1 MIDSTARVADG
12 ARLGNG
18 VEIGPYCVV
27 GPQAEIGDGVR
38 LIAHVHIAGVTT
50 IGAET
55 VVYPFTSL
63 GTPPQS
69 VHYRG
74 GATRLVIGPRCELR
88 ESVTMNTG
96 TEDGG
101 GVTEVGEGCLFMVGS
116 HVGHDC
122 RVGNNVS
129 FANNVVLGGHVRV
142 GDFTF
147 LGGHV
152 AIHQHVRIGE
162 GVMMAGM
169 SAARDDIIPFGFA
182 LGQTGALVG
191 LNVVGLKRRGATRA
205 QLHALRR
212 AYRALFFGAG
222 RFTDRVDAVAREFS
236 GDPLVEKVVAFI
248 RDGDKRPLMQPARQ
262 RRSHD
267 QRDDDR
273 RDDDQRDDDL

>member
-1 MIDSTARVADG
+1 VIDPSARVADG
-12 ARLGNG
+12 ARIGEG
-18 VEIGPYCVV
+18 VEIGPYCIV
-27 GPQAEIGDGVR
+27 GPQAAIGDGVR
-38 LIAHVHIAGVTT
+38 LIAHVHVAGLTT
-50 IGAET
+50 IGAGT
-55 VVYPFTSL
+55 VVYPFASL

-88 ESVTMNTG
+88 EGVTMNTG

-152 AIHQHVRIGE
+152 AIHQYVRIGE

-191 LNVVGLKRRGATRA
+191 LNMVGLQRRGATRA
-205 QLHALRR
+205 QLHQLRR
-212 AYRALFFGAG
+212 AYRALFFGDG
-222 RFTDRVDAVAREFS
+222 RFADRVDAVAKEFAS
-236 GDPLVEKVVAFI
+236 DPLVEKIVAFI
-248 RDGDKRPLMQPARQ
+248 RGEAKRPLMKPARQ
-262 RRSHD
+262 QRSHD
-267 QRDDDR
+267 QRADDV
-273 RDDDQRDDDL
+273 

>member
-1 MIDSTARVADG
+1 VIDPTARVADG
-12 ARLGNG
+12 ARIGEG

-27 GPQAEIGDGVR
+27 GPRANIGAGAR
-38 LIAHVHIAGVTT
+38 LIAHVHVTGLTT
-50 IGAET
+50 IGAGT
-55 VVYPFTSL
+55 VVYPFASL

-74 GATRLVIGPRCELR
+74 GATQLVIGPRCELR
-88 ESVTMNTG
+88 EGVTMNTG

-116 HVGHDC
+116 HIGHDC

-129 FANNVVLGGHVRV
+129 FANNVVLGGHVHV

-191 LNVVGLKRRGATRA
+191 LNVVGLKRRGVTRA
-205 QLHALRR
+205 QLHAMRR
-212 AYRALFFGAG
+212 AYRMLFFGDG
-222 RFTDRVDAVAREFS
+222 RIADRIDAVAKEFAAE
-236 GDPLVEKVVAFI
+236 PLVEKIIAFI
-248 RDGDKRPLMQPARQ
+248 RGEAKRPLMKPAREQ
-262 RRSHD
+262 RS
-267 QRDDDR
+267 
-273 RDDDQRDDDL
+273 DDQRDDDV

>member
-1 MIDSTARVADG
+1 MTSIDESARVAAG
-12 ARLGNG
+12 AVIGAD
-18 VEIGPYCVV
+18 VTIGPFCVI
-27 GPQAEIGDGVR
+27 GPDVVIGDGCR
-38 LIAHVHIAGVTT
+38 LIASVHVTGHTT
-50 IGAET
+50 IGPRT
-55 VVYPFTSL
+55 VIYPFSSL

-74 GATRLVIGPRCELR
+74 GPTQLIIGAHCELR

-101 GVTEVGEGCLFMVGS
+101 GVTKVGDRCFIMVGA

-122 RVGNNVS
+122 QVGNDVNL
-129 FANNVVLGGHVRV
+129 ANNVVLGGHVTV
-142 GDFTF
+142 GDSTF

-191 LNVVGLKRRGATRA
+191 LNMVGLRRRGASRA
-205 QLHALRR
+205 QLHQVRN
-212 AYRALFFGAG
+212 AYRALFFVEG
-222 RFTDRVDAVAREFS
+222 RIGERVDAVEREF
-236 GDPLVEKVVAFI
+236 GHDPLVGKMIAFI
-248 RDGDKRPLMQPARQ
+248 RAGGKRPLMRPRAR
-262 RRSHD
+262 RWND
-267 QRDDDR
+267 GPDE
-273 RDDDQRDDDL
+273 